1 MPSPSGEH
9 GRFQSFALACVSHTD
24 GAVLQRV
31 CVRSVGRGLGK
42 QPTARAG
49 QSRVVN
55 LKRFLWSRGM
65 PLLLHFGGMLTG
77 TRRIRS

>member
-55 LKRFLWSRGM
+55 LKRLRGM

-77 TRRIRS
+77 TRRTRS